1 MIKLL
6 YPSELL
12 CSPVIYPLKNQMVDS
27 TLSCKYVEE
36 GKIIAELMEGSAD
49 LGFISPLSYARSQ
62 GDLKIF
68 REFIISSPQ
77 AGRNSLLFFKGELT
91 SIDKI
96 YFAKNSPMIDYHQV
110 IANNVLN
117 EIFDIEP
124 QWQEVENLTISEESI
139 EKYQVIFLSGNL
151 AYDTFI
157 DFENYIDLTE
167 EWSLKMNLPMV
178 HLILCCSRKY
188 QDFTTIQNLQLSLK
202 IGLNNLMKISKAY
215 SEEHDQSW
223 DIYFDLLDKN
233 FRFFP
238 ELSDWEGLH
247 HLFQYMFYAN
257 VVEYLP
263 EIHFFDLDT

>member
-1 MIKLL
+1 MK
-6 YPSELL
+6 
-12 CSPVIYPLKNQMVDS
+12 
-27 TLSCKYVEE
+27 
-36 GKIIAELMEGSAD
+36 
-49 LGFISPLSYARSQ
+49 
-62 GDLKIF
+62 
-68 REFIISSPQ
+68 
-77 AGRNSLLFFKGELT
+77 
-91 SIDKI
+91 
-96 YFAKNSPMIDYHQV
+96 
-110 IANNVLN
+110 

-124 QWQEVENLTISEESI
+124 LWQEVENLTISEESI
-139 EKYQVIFLSGNL
+139 EKYQVIFLSGSL

-167 EWSLKMNLPMV
+167 EWSLKMSLPMV

-188 QDFTTIQNLQLSLK
+188 QDFTAIKNLQLSLK

-263 EIHFFDLDT
+263 EIHFFDQDT